1 MNVDGRQMTVL
12 SLDTAT
18 EVLSL
23 SAVSGDS
30 WAALSVHRGLQHSPA
45 LLPLAERLLQDL
57 GTTVKDLELIVC
69 SIGPGSFTGIRIG
82 LATALG
88 IGHGRGIPVVGV
100 STLDALASSWA
111 AYGGD
116 VFPVID
122 ARRGNIYTARYRGG
136 SRLGEYRDVSPADL
150 AGLLA
155 QAQSP
160 LLVGADSP
168 RILELLGDAQGVAR
182 GEFRAA
188 RGGLYDAVSADS
200 VDPRS
205 LLRLGVESYCTRGA
219 DPAPP
224 RPLYLRKSEAERVSG
239 R

>member
-1 MNVDGRQMTVL
+1 MNVL
-12 SLDTAT
+12 SLDTST
-18 EVLSL
+18 EVLGL
-23 SAVSGDS
+23 CAASGDS

-45 LLPLAERLLQDL
+45 LLPLAERLLRDL
-57 GTTVKDLELIVC
+57 GMSVQDLELVVC

-100 STLDALASSWA
+100 STLDALGASWA

-122 ARRGNIYTARYRGG
+122 ARRGNIYTARYTGG
-136 SRLGEYRDVSPADL
+136 SRQGDYRDVSPADL
-150 AGLLA
+150 AELLA
-155 QAQSP
+155 DAQSP

-168 RILELLGDAQGVAR
+168 RILELLGDTQVA
-182 GEFRAA
+182 A
-188 RGGLYDAVSADS
+188 GGGCGAPAIADS

-205 LLRLGVESYCTRGA
+205 LLRLGVEGYRKRGA
-219 DPAPP
+219 DPAPL

>member
-1 MNVDGRQMTVL
+1 MNVL
-12 SLDTAT
+12 SMDTAT
-18 EVLSL
+18 EVLAL
-23 SAVSGDS
+23 SAESGDS
-30 WAALSVHRGLQHSPA
+30 WAAYSVQRGLQHSPA

-57 GTTVKDLELIVC
+57 GMTVGDLELIVC

-82 LATALG
+82 VATALG

-100 STLDALASSWA
+100 STLDALAGSWA

-116 VFPVID
+116 VYPVID

-136 SRLGEYRDVSPADL
+136 TRLSEYRDVSPADL
-150 AGLLA
+150 AELLA
-155 QAQSP
+155 GAQSP

-168 RILELLGDAQGVAR
+168 RIVELLGDSSRDCAI
-182 GEFRAA
+182 
-188 RGGLYDAVSADS
+188 ADS
-200 VDPRS
+200 IDPRS
-205 LLRLGVESYCTRGA
+205 LLRRGVEEYHTRGA
-219 DPAPP
+219 DPASL